1 MTLRLQ
7 CQCGALHGQLSHT
20 ERALRGLCYCK
31 DCRAYSHHL
40 GQASVG
46 HDALG
51 GVEFVATQARYVTLT
66 GGTQHLACLSLSPKG
81 LLRWY
86 AKCCNTPIANTMR
99 SWKFPYAGVIH
110 TGLKADPAAYE
121 RAFPRLQMRVNTGS
135 AKAAPPA
142 GMAFST
148 IVALMGFMPR
158 VLVSGVD
165 GSYRQTPFFNAPAG
179 TPQVD
184 VVVLSKAQRE
194 LAHAAATYA

>member
-1 MTLRLQ
+1 MNLRLQ
-7 CQCGALHGQLSHT
+7 CQCGALYGQVSHT

-51 GVEFVATQARYVTLT
+51 GVEFVATQAQYVALT
-66 GGTQHLACLSLSPKG
+66 GGTQHLACMSLSPKG

-99 SWKFPYAGVIH
+99 SWKFPYAGLIH
-110 TGLKADPAAYE
+110 TCLKADPASYE

-135 AKAAPPA
+135 AKEAPPG

-148 IVALMGFMPR
+148 ITALMGFMPR
-158 VLVSGVD
+158 VLVSGVN

-179 TPQVD
+179 TPKVE
-184 VVVLSKAQRE
+184 VAVLSKAERE
-194 LAHAAATYA
+194 RAYAAAAYA